1 MTRSERKKDHI
12 QYALSTGMPSW
23 NSLDDI
29 RFVHNSLPETSLS
42 EIDVSVMIGGLSL
55 SSPFIINAMTGG
67 GGSETEYINRSLAL
81 AAAETGAA
89 MAVGSQMGA
98 VKDERERYT
107 FETVRANHPNGRV
120 FANLGSELTPEQAVK
135 AVEMLEAD
143 ALQIH
148 LNVIQELVM
157 PEGDR
162 DFRGALDRIQQTVQ
176 ALDIPVIVKETG
188 FGMSAENIKALEYTG
203 AAIVDVGGHG
213 GTNFSRIEN
222 QRRKQHLS
230 FFDEWGIPTASS
242 IAEAVSARNTL
253 SITASGGI
261 RNGVEAAKSIA
272 LGADA
277 AALAGTVLSA
287 LQNGSQKQAEA
298 FLHQCMDELKMV
310 MTATG
315 ASTISEL
322 KRVPIVIEGRTNEW
336 LTERGIDTT
345 AYSRRTIHR

>member
-1 MTRSERKKDHI
+1 MTRSERKRDHI

-29 RFVHNSLPETSLS
+29 RFVHNSLPETSVS
-42 EIDVSVMIGGLSL
+42 EIDVSVINGGLAL

-67 GGSETEYINRSLAL
+67 GGTETEHINRSLAR

-98 VKDERERYT
+98 VKDEREWYT

-120 FANLGSELTPEQAVK
+120 FANLGSELTPDQAVK
-135 AVEMLEAD
+135 AVEMLKAD

-162 DFRGALDRIQQTVQ
+162 DFRGAIDRIKKTVQ
-176 ALDIPVIVKETG
+176 AVDVPVIVKETG
-188 FGMSAENIKALEYTG
+188 FGMSAENVKALERIG
-203 AAIVDVGGHG
+203 VSVVDIGGHG

-222 QRRKQHLS
+222 QRRERHLS
-230 FFDEWGIPTASS
+230 FFDEWGIPTAAS
-242 IAEAVSARNTL
+242 IAEAASLKSTL
-253 SITASGGI
+253 SLTASGGI
-261 RNGVEAAKSIA
+261 RNGVEAAKAIA

-277 AALAGTVLSA
+277 AALAGSVLAA
-287 LQNGSQKQAEA
+287 LKNGGREEA
-298 FLHQCMDELKMV
+298 ASFLHQCMDELKMV
-310 MTATG
+310 MTASG

-322 KRVPIVIEGRTNEW
+322 KTVPVVIEGKTKEW
-336 LTERGIDTT
+336 LNERGIDTK
-345 AYSRRTIHR
+345 AYSQRHADR